1 MDGYNWWWKEDDNCN
16 EGILLQL
23 SLPGVFVLLWAQL
36 SREASI
42 FMMLKTDGK
51 ISNTSQKSDKKK
63 KTKRNWATEQ
73 TDVVVFISEAL
84 FWSFSC
90 RCSPSRRNPEVRV
103 SLRAAGVQ
111 AAFKDSPA
119 ESVCRHPSLIYYE
132 NQDYFSLWV
141 RLLQIRSSHRILAL
155 NWR

>member
-1 MDGYNWWWKEDDNCN
+1 MLKPMDGYNWWWKEDDNCN

-63 KTKRNWATEQ
+63 NNLKEIEQLSRQMWWCLYLKPSFGLVFLPLLSQQTEYRGEGQ
-73 TDVVVFISEAL
+73 PQSSWSSGCVQGLTSRECLSSPFTDL
-84 FWSFSC
+84 
-90 RCSPSRRNPEVRV
+90 
-103 SLRAAGVQ
+103 
-111 AAFKDSPA
+111 
-119 ESVCRHPSLIYYE
+119 
-132 NQDYFSLWV
+132 LWEP
-141 RLLQIRSSHRILAL
+141 RLL
-155 NWR
+155 